1 MKKPRIIC
9 PDCGSEGVVTIS
21 EYYLW
26 VFQQTAYYCR
36 CTKCKRISHMFPTP
50 EAAAAEWN
58 PRK

>member
-26 VFQQTAYYCR
+26 VFHQTAYYCR
-36 CTKCKRISHMFPTP
+36 CAKCKRISRMFPTP
-50 EAAAAEWN
+50 EAAAAE
-58 PRK
+58 